1 MKPWSLAER
10 VTYIE
15 GMSPTSRLPA
25 LVATLLF
32 FAFALFQAVGTNNL
46 RDFFIFRLG
55 AELAA
60 RGENPYDVPRVRG
73 HIAAQYPDAKEFIE
87 NSGYFL
93 PPQAV
98 VLFLPFAALPWT
110 AAKVLWAI
118 AIGVAAYFIARLP
131 VMLRDG
137 AQPSRLTAWLLPF
150 VMLLNPLSLAVVVVG
165 QFTIVFVGCVA
176 AGLFCFER
184 GQSYLAAALWAI
196 PFVKPHLAIPLIPLA
211 WYLGGWKPA
220 ALLVVLVAILNAA
233 GATLVG
239 GSPLFLREYVNYLPT
254 AREVVAF
261 NRVEMNPN
269 TTSWNRL
276 VYAWGGPLVELG
288 AVTIVAGY
296 LVWLGL
302 VVGRWAVTGEK
313 PSAAWATAATAA
325 GAVVFAQVL
334 VYELLFLFVAAPWMC
349 GLFASGYRVRGWLA
363 VLLLVVHLVPDKVLE
378 SSGVDRYYHALAA
391 ALFAGLVLWGPA
403 SSVTQRGNRE

>member
-1 MKPWSLAER
+1 
-10 VTYIE
+10 VTQA
-15 GMSPTSRLPA
+15 SRLPA
-25 LVATLLF
+25 LVAASLL
-32 FAFALFQAVGTNNL
+32 FAFALFQALGTNNL

-73 HIAAQYPDAKEFIE
+73 HISEQYPDAREFID

-98 VLFLPFAALPWT
+98 VLFMPFAMLPWA
-110 AAKVLWAI
+110 AAKVAWAV
-118 AIGVAAYFIARLP
+118 AIGMAGYFIARLTTI
-131 VMLRDG
+131 LREG
-137 AQPSRLTAWLLPF
+137 VVPSRLTVGLLPF

-165 QFTIVFVGCVA
+165 QFTIIFVGCVA

-184 GQSYLAAALWAI
+184 GRPYLAAVLWAV

-220 ALLVVLVAILNAA
+220 AVLVALVALLNAA
-233 GATLVG
+233 GATVVG

-261 NRVEMNPN
+261 NRVEMNPQI
-269 TTSWNRL
+269 TSWNRL
-276 VYAWGGPLVELG
+276 LFAWDGPLVELG

-296 LVWLGL
+296 LVWFGL
-302 VVGRWAVTGEK
+302 VMGRCALANAVPGAEWA
-313 PSAAWATAATAA
+313 AAATAA
-325 GAVVFAQVL
+325 GAVVVAQVL
-334 VYELLFLFVAAPWMC
+334 VYELLFLLAAVPWMC
-349 GLFASGYRVRGWLA
+349 GLFAGGWRVRGWCA
-363 VLLLVVHLVPDKVLE
+363 VLLLVVHLVPGKVLE
-378 SSGVDRYYHALAA
+378 PGGVDRYYHALTAG
-391 ALFAGLVLWGPA
+391 LFAGLVLWGPVRKGEPGA
-403 SSVTQRGNRE
+403 